1 MPETR
6 AERVLFALG
15 IAVIGLLMAVIVL
28 GGHSTEGA
36 VPATPTTA
44 PSRTVALTS
53 TSVETTRSST
63 SPATTAGTTTTA
75 TTTTTAP
82 PEPGT
87 GARLEVTATADTWV
101 SIRRDTT
108 SGDVL
113 FEGTLASGDSRS
125 FTATRF
131 VVRFGAAANVRARL
145 NGKPLKLPGGTY
157 STTITQAGLGP
168 RSA

>member
-1 MPETR
+1 M
-6 AERVLFALG
+6 VFALG

-28 GGHSTEGA
+28 GRHSTEGA

-44 PSRTVALTS
+44 PGRTVALTS

-75 TTTTTAP
+75 AP
-82 PEPGT
+82 PEPAT

-108 SGDVL
+108 RGDVL

-131 VVRFGAAANVRARL
+131 VVRFGAAANVQARL